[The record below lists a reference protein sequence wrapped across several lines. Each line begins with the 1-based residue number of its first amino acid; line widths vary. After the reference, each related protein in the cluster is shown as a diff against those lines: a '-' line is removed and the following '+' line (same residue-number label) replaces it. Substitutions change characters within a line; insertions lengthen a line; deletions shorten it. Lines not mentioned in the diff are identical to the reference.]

1 MSNPLEKSLDDIIK
15 EKKSQQKRG
24 GADGDRKPRRRLG
37 GNRGRRGGNR
47 DRNRVMDRW
56 ASSKGFNRM
65 TETDA
70 PPEAVTDL

>member
-47 DRNRVMDRW
+47 DRNRVMDR
-56 ASSKGFNRM
+56 
-65 TETDA
+65 
-70 PPEAVTDL
+70 